1 MFVFISAPLVWADD
15 QAASVDSLKKRA
27 AQGDAEAQNNLGV
40 MYRKGQGV
48 PQDYAEAAKWYRQP
62 AAQGDAKAQLNLGIM
77 YAKGRGVAHD
87 DVQAYTWFDLAAAN
101 VTTKP
106 HHDKAVKARDTLAAR
121 MTPAQIAEAP
131 KLAREWKE
139 Q

>member
-1 MFVFISAPLVWADD
+1 VTKCRIVHQPHLR
-15 QAASVDSLKKRA
+15 SLNK
-27 AQGDAEAQNNLGV
+27 
-40 MYRKGQGV
+40 
-48 PQDYAEAAKWYRQP
+48 P

-101 VTTKP
+101 FTTKP
-106 HHDKAVKARDTLAAR
+106 HHDKAVKARDTLATP

-131 KLAREWKE
+131 KLAREWKK